1 MKKSVGIAV
10 GLVVA
15 VGAAST
21 AGAWYTGNQ
30 LEQLLNT
37 SIIEA
42 NQELKL
48 LLPGTGITP
57 SIELIALERGFF
69 TSTARYRVKAPGAL
83 DGADAGDTAVETEL
97 LFVDHIEHGPFP
109 LSRVLGLKLLPVM
122 AKSNFELENNPTVEN
137 WFVASKG
144 LSPLTGDT
152 SIGYNRDV
160 SGSVHLQPLDYSEER
175 GSVKFSGLTLDLA
188 ISDDKRSV
196 KVGGNMDSLMFSAP
210 DSTRIEFSDLNLVSD
225 SERGESGLYL
235 GSSESSLKLIQVQLP
250 EQEPLLIK
258 DMLQK
263 SQLDEGKDGV
273 FGSFTYDVGMV
284 SYAGKDVG
292 ALKLGGSMKNLDTA
306 SLKSLTDLYK
316 ELLSQLDAASY
327 DEGQPNFNLTPEQE
341 TQLKADIGTLLAGK
355 PVLALDTFAF
365 KTAHGESRFNFALGL
380 NKPTSFELPPQELLM
395 QAIGSLDAR
404 LVVSK
409 PMIKDVILNKAALDP
424 SADPAM
430 VAQEAEQMAEM
441 AGMMAV
447 GTQMATVDGND
458 IVASVKYAEGQVD
471 LNGRKMPVE
480 EFAGMV
486 MGMAGGMGGAPTGDA
501 DLSDLEGLDV
511 PDAEAEAEAE
521 ADAAVE

>member
-15 VGAAST
+15 VGAAAT

-42 NQELKL
+42 NQELKG
-48 LLPGTGITP
+48 LLPGSGITP

-83 DGADAGDTAVETEL
+83 DNAEAGGTPVEGEL
-97 LFVDHIEHGPFP
+97 LFVDRIEHGPFP

-122 AKSNFELENNPTVEN
+122 AKSNFELENSPAVEK

-160 SGSVHLQPLDYSEER
+160 SGRVHLQPLDYSEER
-175 GSVKFSGLTLDLA
+175 GAVKFSGLTLDLA
-188 ISDDKRSV
+188 VTDDKRSV
-196 KVGGNMDSLMFSAP
+196 KVDGNMDSLVFSAP
-210 DSTRIEFSDLNLVSD
+210 DSTRIEFADLSLASD

-235 GSSESSLKLIQVQLP
+235 GSSESSLKLIQLQLP
-250 EQEPLLIK
+250 EQQPLLIK
-258 DMLQK
+258 DVLQK

-273 FGSFTYDVGMV
+273 FGSFTYDVAMV

-292 ALKLGGSMKNLDTA
+292 ALKVGGSMKNLDTA
-306 SLKSLTDLYK
+306 SLKGLTDLYK
-316 ELLSQLDAASY
+316 ELLTQLDAASY
-327 DEGQPNFNLTPEQE
+327 EAGQPDFNLTPEQE
-341 TQLKADIGTLLAGK
+341 SKFKADIGTLLAGK
-355 PVLALDTFAF
+355 PLLALDTFAF

-409 PMIKDVILNKAALDP
+409 PMIKDVVLNKAALDP

-441 AGMMAV
+441 ASQMAV
-447 GTQMATVDGND
+447 GSQMAKLEGDD
-458 IVASVKYAEGQVD
+458 IVTSLNYAQGQVD
-471 LNGRKMPVE
+471 FNGRKMPVE

-486 MGMAGGMGGAPTGDA
+486 MAMAGGMGGAPAGDA
-501 DLSDLEGLDV
+501 DMSELQGLDM
-511 PDAEAEAEAE
+511 PDAEAEAELE
-521 ADAAVE
+521 

>member
-42 NQELKL
+42 NQELKA
-48 LLPGTGITP
+48 LLPGTGISP

-83 DGADAGDTAVETEL
+83 DSADASGTPVEGEL

-122 AKSNFELENNPTVEN
+122 AKSNFELEQSPVVAK
-137 WFVASKG
+137 WFEASKG

-160 SGSVHLQPLDYSEER
+160 SGTLQLQPLDYSEAQ
-175 GSVKFSGLTLDLA
+175 GTVKFSGLTLDLA
-188 ISDDKRSV
+188 VTDDKRSV
-196 KVGGNMDSLMFSAP
+196 KVDGSMDSLVFSAP
-210 DSTRIEFSDLNLVSD
+210 DSTRFEFSDLSLGSD

-250 EQEPLLIK
+250 EQQPLLFK
-258 DMLQK
+258 DLQQK

-273 FGSFTYDVGMV
+273 YGSFSYDVGMV

-292 ALKLGGSMKNLDTA
+292 ALKLGGSMKNFNTA

-316 ELLSQLDAASY
+316 ELLTQLDPATY
-327 DEGQPNFNLTPEQE
+327 DADQPDFNLTPEQKTKLE
-341 TQLKADIGTLLAGK
+341 ADIGTLLAGK
-355 PVLALDTFAF
+355 PVLALDTLAF
-365 KTAHGESRFNFALGL
+365 KTAHGESRFNLALGL
-380 NKPTSFELPPQELLM
+380 NKPASFELPPQELLM
-395 QAIGSLDAR
+395 QAIANLDAR

-409 PMIKDVILNKAALDP
+409 PMIKDVVEQQASLTP
-424 SADPAM
+424 GADPATA
-430 VAQEAEQMAEM
+430 AQEAEQMAEM
-441 AGMMAV
+441 ASQMAV
-447 GTQMATVDGND
+447 GSEMAKLEGDD
-458 IVASVKYAEGQVD
+458 IVTSLNYAQGQVD
-471 LNGRKMPVE
+471 FNGRKMPVE

-486 MGMAGGMGGAPTGDA
+486 IAMAGGMGGAPAGDA
-501 DLSDLEGLDV
+501 DMSDLQGLDV
-511 PDAEAEAEAE
+511 PDAEAEIEAEAE
-521 ADAAVE
+521 AEVE